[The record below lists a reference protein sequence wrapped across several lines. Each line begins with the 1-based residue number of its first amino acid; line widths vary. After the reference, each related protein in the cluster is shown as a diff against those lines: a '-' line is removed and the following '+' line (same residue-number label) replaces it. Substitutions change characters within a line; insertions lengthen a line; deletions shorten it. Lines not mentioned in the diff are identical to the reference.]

1 MSTTTVNPSTT
12 ASPSTTANPST
23 TASPS
28 TTSTTTTTTTVTP
41 STDCNSLREE
51 LGKLQGQARDAFKK
65 MQSINQKITN
75 KNIRAQQ
82 LKDKY
87 SPYAGINLDN
97 QATAQ
102 AAINVT
108 NTILNNSIQ
117 KNNEEINNI
126 LNGPFG
132 TFLTAFS
139 SDPKKLIDAIIEG
152 NSMSVNKDYVPPK
165 NIPAGFL
172 DTVTGNTSF
181 QVLLELT
188 VQNNQ
193 LNQQLVPNYQAVK
206 GAREAYLNPLTGF
219 NAVKGE
225 INSLKAEMNSEEN
238 KLYGNGDG
246 KNPSPD
252 SIYGKINSTQDKLNT
267 ECSNNNADAGR
278 KCSSLVPNCYNSQE
292 DYHNAV
298 VNAAVACDKG
308 RTSAAAFYCSFGVS
322 NCPQPTWTCQAT
334 SGGIMCI

>member
-1 MSTTTVNPSTT
+1 MSTTTAIPSTT
-12 ASPSTTANPST
+12 
-23 TASPS
+23 S
-28 TTSTTTTTTTVTP
+28 TTSTTTTTSTTIPPITTTNTSIPPEP
-41 STDCNSLREE
+41 STDCKSLRKE
-51 LGKLQGQARDAFKK
+51 LRELQGQAKDAYNK
-65 MQSINQKITN
+65 MRSINQKINN

-97 QATAQ
+97 QVTAQ
-102 AAINVT
+102 TAINAT
-108 NTILNNSIQ
+108 NTVLNNSIQ
-117 KNNEEINNI
+117 NNNEQINNI

-132 TFLTAFS
+132 TYLTAFS

-219 NAVKGE
+219 DAVKAE
-225 INSLKAEMNSEEN
+225 INSLKAEMNSEQY
-238 KLYGNGDG
+238 KLYGNGDD
-246 KNPSPD
+246 KDPSPD
-252 SIYGKINSTQDKLNT
+252 SIYGKTNSIQNKLNT
-267 ECSNNNADAGR
+267 ECSDDNADAER
-278 KCSSLVPNCYNSQE
+278 KCSALVPNCYNSQE